1 MLKTFDKKKYKII
14 KKAVSKE
21 MASFLTDYYFLK
33 QHVAT
38 KLFLDGY
45 ITADRREWG
54 AWIDSQN
61 KDTYSCYGDI
71 SSETLLLSM
80 LPLIEKHSG
89 RKLLPTYSYMRI
101 YKKGDVLADHRD
113 RESCEISAT
122 LNLSGEKWPI
132 FFKDGDKPS
141 IKVSLKPGDLAI
153 YKGCELNHW
162 REAFEG
168 EHCAQ
173 VFLHYTSEK
182 NKHLEFDGRGMPGL
196 PGAYGIGQ
204 PFRYVQDQTDVH
216 ENMDILK
223 KMK

>member
-33 QHVAT
+33 QHVAA

-80 LPLIEKHSG
+80 LPLMKNILVENYY
-89 RKLLPTYSYMRI
+89 LL
-101 YKKGDVLADHRD
+101 
-113 RESCEISAT
+113 
-122 LNLSGEKWPI
+122 
-132 FFKDGDKPS
+132 
-141 IKVSLKPGDLAI
+141 
-153 YKGCELNHW
+153 
-162 REAFEG
+162 
-168 EHCAQ
+168 
-173 VFLHYTSEK
+173 
-182 NKHLEFDGRGMPGL
+182 
-196 PGAYGIGQ
+196 
-204 PFRYVQDQTDVH
+204 
-216 ENMDILK
+216 ILI
-223 KMK
+223 